1 MGSEGQ
7 GSIVS
12 YSDGRTY
19 MPSIYT
25 SSRLVQW
32 NIVSNSKRLTTSGR
46 GRDLWNRCIC
56 SPCRHGRSCRACAGP
71 CKRWPSPSL
80 LSILV
85 LVSHFA
91 RAQCHGYMYMRV
103 VVAYGNRC
111 AHSPW
116 HDVVYHGSGFGSVR
130 DDLMNTHS
138 RTHSECV
145 VRVWRIGRLER
156 T

>member
-1 MGSEGQ
+1 
-7 GSIVS
+7 
-12 YSDGRTY
+12 

-25 SSRLVQW
+25 SPRLLRSKT
-32 NIVSNSKRLTTSGR
+32 VSSLKRLMTSGT

-80 LSILV
+80 LSILM
-85 LVSHFA
+85 LLSHFA
-91 RAQCHGYMYMRV
+91 RAQCHGNMYLRV
-103 VVAYGNRC
+103 VVAYGNQC

-116 HDVVYHGSGFGSVR
+116 HDVVYHGSGCGSVR
-130 DDLMNTHS
+130 DDLMNMHS
-138 RTHSECV
+138 RIGSECV
-145 VRVWRIGRLER
+145 VRDGRVGGLDR

>member
-1 MGSEGQ
+1 
-7 GSIVS
+7 
-12 YSDGRTY
+12 

-25 SSRLVQW
+25 SSRLLQLKA
-32 NIVSNSKRLTTSGR
+32 VSGLKRLMTSGR
-46 GRDLWNRCIC
+46 GRDLWDRCIC

-138 RTHSECV
+138 RTYSDCV
-145 VRVWRIGRLER
+145 VRIWRIGRLEK